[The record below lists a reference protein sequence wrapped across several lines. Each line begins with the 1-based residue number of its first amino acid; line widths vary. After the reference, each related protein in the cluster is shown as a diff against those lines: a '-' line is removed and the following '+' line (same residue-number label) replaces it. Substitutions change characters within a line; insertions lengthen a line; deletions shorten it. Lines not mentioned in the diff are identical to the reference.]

1 MAAGKGKA
9 LKLSIII
16 PVYNEEKTIA
26 KVVSAVKTAE
36 IRGAK
41 VVKEIIVVDDGSRDG
56 TLRMLKGIKGITL
69 LKHGENRGKGA
80 AVRTGIAASNGDVI
94 LIQDADLE
102 YDPKQIGKLLAP
114 IMRGEMVVYGS
125 RRLGKLKGRGIILH
139 DIGNWILSAA
149 TSVLFGMRITDM
161 ETGYKVFRREVV
173 EGMELRSDKF
183 DIEPEITAKIIRRGY
198 KIHEVPIDFSPRG
211 FAEGKKITVFD
222 GLVAL
227 WTLVKYRLLP

>member
-1 MAAGKGKA
+1 M
-9 LKLSIII
+9 KLSIII

>member
-1 MAAGKGKA
+1 MAAGKGK
-9 LKLSIII
+9 KQMVSIII

-26 KVVSAVKTAE
+26 KVVRAVKAADT
-36 IRGAK
+36 RGFA
-41 VVKEIIVVDDGSRDG
+41 KEIVVVDDGSRDG
-56 TLRMLKGIKGITL
+56 TARAIRDIAGINAIRHKV
-69 LKHGENRGKGA
+69 NCGKGA
-80 AVRTGIAASNGDVI
+80 AVRTGIQKATGDVL

-102 YDPKQIGKLLAP
+102 YNPKQIGKLLAP
-114 IMRGEMVVYGS
+114 IAKGEMVVYGS
-125 RRLGKLKGRGIILH
+125 RRLGTLKGEGIMLH
-139 DIGNWILSAA
+139 DWGNWVLSAA

-173 EGMELRSDKF
+173 EGMQLRSNKF
-183 DIEPEITAKIIRRGY
+183 DIEPEITAKIIKRGY

-227 WTLVKYRLLP
+227 WTLVKYRVMP